1 VIVVVDRLHPS
12 VSGFNWESAGDT
24 LRCEQL
30 VPIFF
35 TVRQAVLQVEG
46 AVGKDLVAVGARKAL
61 RVEVRGHRLQAV
73 PNNLFP
79 ALATVGRQV
88 TAIAVFAIKLTFF
101 LDKSDLLE
109 GPLALVHGAEET
121 SRTPGLPHRG
131 DERTSKY

>member
-46 AVGKDLVAVGARKAL
+46 AVGEDLVAVGAREAL

-73 PNNLFP
+73 LSFQLDCRP
-79 ALATVGRQV
+79 
-88 TAIAVFAIKLTFF
+88 LTPRGC
-101 LDKSDLLE
+101 S
-109 GPLALVHGAEET
+109 EE
-121 SRTPGLPHRG
+121 SLKDGQR
-131 DERTSKY
+131 S